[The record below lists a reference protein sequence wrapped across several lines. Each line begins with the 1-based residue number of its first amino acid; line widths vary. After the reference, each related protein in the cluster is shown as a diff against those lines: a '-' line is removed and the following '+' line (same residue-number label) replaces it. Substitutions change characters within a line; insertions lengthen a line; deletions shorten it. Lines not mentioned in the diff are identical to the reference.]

1 VANGEWGFTF
11 KTGQQINYCT
21 RAGGSGRGLTIDD
34 LVLDEIQH
42 ITDEEL
48 ESLTSIILTKP
59 YGQTVM
65 TGSAPIPGR
74 SHALSRMVESGRG
87 GNPALT
93 YLEWSCDENQPFDL
107 DDKSLWAQANP
118 GYNIRLFDQAFISDR
133 VKLTPEG
140 WAREHLGIVEV
151 AASGVFPLGAWS
163 DAADKRSKITGQLAF
178 AVDVYRHPDQTFA
191 SISVAGLRSDGLIH
205 VEVIE
210 QRQNTDWIPGR
221 LRELDLEH
229 APVGIIL
236 DEGGPAGS
244 LIGDIEKTGLTVTK
258 MTMRQVANATG
269 SFYDGVIQGSVK
281 HKGQP
286 QLDAAA
292 YGAVKRPLVDAWA
305 WGRQKSSVDI
315 TPLVAATLAHWGLS
329 EHLDGGGL
337 APDDVYVGKF

>member
-1 VANGEWGFTF
+1 MVA
-11 KTGQQINYCT
+11 
-21 RAGGSGRGLTIDD
+21 SGR
-34 LVLDEIQH
+34 E
-42 ITDEEL
+42 
-48 ESLTSIILTKP
+48 
-59 YGQTVM
+59 
-65 TGSAPIPGR
+65 
-74 SHALSRMVESGRG
+74 

-133 VKLTPEG
+133 VKLTTEG

-151 AASGVFPLGAWS
+151 AASGVFPLGSWS
-163 DAADKRSKITGQLAF
+163 DAADKRSKIAGQLAF
-178 AVDVYRHPDQTFA
+178 AVDVYRHPDRTFA

-205 VEVIE
+205 VEVVD
-210 QRQNTDWIPGR
+210 QRDNTDWIAAR
-221 LRELDLEH
+221 LRELDREH
-229 APVGIIL
+229 SPVGIIL

-244 LIGDIEKTGLTVTK
+244 LIGDIEKAGVTVTK

-286 QLDAAA
+286 LLDAAA

-305 WGRQKSSVDI
+305 WGRQKSEVDI